1 MRDILDRKD
10 PLYNE
15 CVLLSMIFFS
25 NEINEK
31 IIEKIFRYVPEK
43 MFVGAGTE
51 IIYKNIK
58 FLCGT
63 EDIKLLGTNHFV
75 TKVALMSEVDFKN
88 ASSFVIG
95 LEDYFSPLATLDY
108 WIKNIQDV
116 YFKKRFQN
124 ATSKKEFEEINSE
137 IEFYTL
143 QSDMANIHDDSNLIL
158 DEYEIRKNT
167 ALFTPYQKINSL
179 IGSLQG
185 GDMIVL
191 AGSTGGGK
199 TCFMLNLAVGM
210 AKQGKKV
217 DIFSLEMPRQQLQTR
232 IICSEALIDSKKFRR
247 FSLDDTDR
255 EKYNK
260 YINNEFKKLN
270 IRIFKQQTVS
280 IELIR
285 NIEMSSDSDIV
296 FIDYLGLINSFGNKN
311 SYDKFSEISRNIKL
325 IAMASNK
332 PIVAL
337 HQLNREFQNRDDKT
351 PKVSDLRDSGKIE
364 QDADMIWFVHR
375 PGLFADINT
384 LTESQQATAQ
394 RELKFIL
401 AKNRHGETNK
411 TVTLD
416 FDGTYQKIREVAN
429 G

>member
-15 CVLLSMIFFS
+15 CVLLSIIFFS

-43 MFVGAGTE
+43 MFIGAGTE

-88 ASSFVIG
+88 ASSFMLS

-285 NIEMSSDSDIV
+285 NIEMSSDADIV

-375 PGLFADINT
+375 PGLFADMNT